1 MKDKTIDYA
10 LRATWQAVAKM
21 YNEEAGKFGYTM
33 AAGFAILSIDSE
45 NGIPSTSLG
54 PRMGMEATSL
64 SRTLKSMEEKGL
76 IYREP
81 HPEDG
86 RSVIIKL
93 TDFGK
98 EKRDRSKEAVL
109 KFNNEIKK
117 HLTEEKIKHFFE
129 VTDVINDLI
138 SERKIFDP
146 INTSSK

>member
-10 LRATWQAVAKM
+10 LRSTWQAVAKM
-21 YNEEAGKFGYTM
+21 YNEEAVKYGYSM
-33 AAGFAILSIDSE
+33 AAGFAILSIDPDKGS
-45 NGIPSTSLG
+45 PSTSLG

-98 EKRDRSKEAVL
+98 EKRALSREAVL
-109 KFNNEIKK
+109 RFNDEIKK
-117 HLTEEKIKHFFE
+117 NISEEKLNHFFE
-129 VTDVINDLI
+129 VAELI
-138 SERKIFDP
+138 CELIAEKKIFDQ
-146 INTSSK
+146 NK

>member
-10 LRATWQAVAKM
+10 LRSTWQAVAKM
-21 YNEEAGKFGYTM
+21 YNEEAGKFGYSM
-33 AAGFAILSIDSE
+33 AAGFAILSIDPDKGS
-45 NGIPSTSLG
+45 PSTSLG

-98 EKRDRSKEAVL
+98 EKRALSREAVL
-109 KFNNEIKK
+109 RFNDEIKK
-117 HLTEEKIKHFFE
+117 NVSEEKLNHFFE
-129 VTDVINDLI
+129 VTEIICELI
-138 SERKIFDP
+138 AEKKIFDQ
-146 INTSSK
+146 NK

>member
-1 MKDKTIDYA
+1 MKDKTIDYV

-21 YNEEAGKFGYTM
+21 YNEEAGKSGYTM
-33 AAGFAILSIDSE
+33 AAGFALLSIDSE
-45 NGIPSTSLG
+45 TGIPSTSLG

-64 SRTLKSMEEKGL
+64 SRTLKSMEQKGL

-98 EKRDRSKEAVL
+98 EKRDQSKEAVFR
-109 KFNNEIKK
+109 FNNEIKN
-117 HLTEEKIKHFFE
+117 HLTDEKIKHFFE
-129 VTDVINDLI
+129 VTEVINELI
-138 SERKIFDP
+138 SGRKIFDP
-146 INTSSK
+146 INTSN